1 MLKQIIENT
10 KTIITNI
17 PGYRTNKKIVVIESD
32 DWGSIRV
39 SSKNAYDKFLKEG
52 FPVNECA
59 YNSNDSLESNQDLE
73 ILFETLVKFKD
84 KNNSYPKITA
94 NYLVANPD
102 FKKIKDSNYSI
113 YFFEPLTETINSYP
127 NSSNIIELAKKGM
140 LAGIFRP
147 QLHGR
152 EHIQINNWLK
162 NLGKGDKN
170 SLLAFEEKMFTVS
183 RGVGSSC
190 KRENLDGFG
199 CYIKEEIIQLE
210 KTLLDASTL
219 FENIW
224 GYKSKSI
231 IAPCYTW
238 RPEAEEFFHNIGVEF
253 IQSGRVQTISGLN
266 GQPNT
271 YKRRY
276 TGQKNKLNQIYTMRN
291 ATFEPSSNPN
301 KDWIDSCLF
310 EISTAFKWKKPA
322 IISSHRLNFIGSISE
337 MNRTKNINLLN
348 DLLKRVITKWPDVE
362 FMTSD
367 QLGDLIKYRK
377 YE

>member
-1 MLKQIIENT
+1 MLKQLLENT
-10 KTIITNI
+10 KTNITNI
-17 PGYRTNKKIVVIESD
+17 PGFRTNRKIVIIESD

-39 SSKNAYDKFLKEG
+39 SSKNAYNNFLKEG
-52 FPVNECA
+52 LPVNECA

-73 ILFETLVKFKD
+73 ILFETLIKYKD
-84 KNNSYPKITA
+84 KKGKPPIITA

-102 FKKIKDSNYSI
+102 FNKIKDSNYTA

-127 NSSNIIELAKKGM
+127 NSSNIIELSKKGM
-140 LAGIFRP
+140 LAGIFKP

-152 EHIQINNWLK
+152 EHIQIHNWLR
-162 NLGKGDKN
+162 NLAKGDRN

-190 KRENLDGFG
+190 KNENLDGFG
-199 CYIKEEIIQLE
+199 CYNYEEIIQLE
-210 KTLLDASTL
+210 KILIDASTL

-224 GYKSKSI
+224 EYKSKSI
-231 IAPCYTW
+231 MAPCYTW
-238 RPEAEEFFHNIGVEF
+238 RPEAEKFFHNIGVEF

-291 ATFEPSSNPN
+291 ASFEPSTNPN

-310 EISTAFKWKKPA
+310 EMGIAFKWRKPA
-322 IISSHRLNFIGSISE
+322 IISSHRLNFIGSINE
-337 MNRTKNINLLN
+337 NNRTRNIKLFNELIKRI
-348 DLLKRVITKWPDVE
+348 LLKWPNVE
-362 FMTSD
+362 FMSTE
-367 QLGDLIKYRK
+367 QLGILIKSNISN
-377 YE
+377 